1 MNLEK
6 HISSLLYHHDCLVV
20 PEFGAFIAQK
30 SNSIYHKETTS
41 FMPPQKQLAF
51 NPSIV
56 KSDGILI
63 QNISQ
68 VEGLTFDEAKEQV
81 ESCVQLWKNQLE
93 SKGKLDLENLGILTK
108 TEQGSID
115 FIPKHPNFL
124 LDSFGLESI
133 KAEFILPEISTSDQT
148 GSSAVWWKVAAVVP
162 ILLGGFLYFGKP
174 RSEERRVGK
183 ECRSR
188 WAPCDEKKQVRR
200 WSEQEGGGGRDRDG
214 KDVGCGG

>member
-1 MNLEK
+1 
-6 HISSLLYHHDCLVV
+6 
-20 PEFGAFIAQK
+20 
-30 SNSIYHKETTS
+30 
-41 FMPPQKQLAF
+41 MPPQKQLAF

-115 FIPKHPNFL
+115 FIPMHPNFL

-133 KAEFILPEISTSDQT
+133 KAEFILSEISTSDQT
-148 GSSAVWWKVAAVVP
+148 GDRKSTRLNSSHVAISYAVFCLKN
-162 ILLGGFLYFGKP
+162 
-174 RSEERRVGK
+174 
-183 ECRSR
+183 
-188 WAPCDEKKQVRR
+188 
-200 WSEQEGGGGRDRDG
+200 
-214 KDVGCGG
+214 

>member
-1 MNLEK
+1 M
-6 HISSLLYHHDCLVV
+6 
-20 PEFGAFIAQK
+20 
-30 SNSIYHKETTS
+30 
-41 FMPPQKQLAF
+41 AF

-133 KAEFILPEISTSDQT
+133 KAEFILPRQATT
-148 GSSAVWWKVAAVVP
+148 
-162 ILLGGFLYFGKP
+162 
-174 RSEERRVGK
+174 
-183 ECRSR
+183 
-188 WAPCDEKKQVRR
+188 CD
-200 WSEQEGGGGRDRDG
+200 
-214 KDVGCGG
+214 